1 MAPSPGAPPLQAPG
15 DGGLAHCAERKEN
28 STVHGRGTSAGGGGQ
43 KALCW
48 ENRKRGFPGLA
59 GPPAGHPP
67 RLPQILGS
75 PCQPPAACLSTRVFR
90 RPSDCEAQAQ
100 RGGPRDGGRL
110 ASALLRGPGHTGT
123 GAREAAGGTR
133 LRAGA
138 GAWQA
143 GPGLWAPPPWS
154 HRPARTA
161 SERAHVWV
169 GASGHNQG
177 RPEGGQGRAV
187 PAGVGGG
194 MGHEAGP
201 LPAQE
206 PGEVLGQGPRP
217 RCPGQQPAH
226 GPYTAHWLDPP
237 HVGRC
242 TRVWSHTP
250 ELTRTSRHTCA
261 VTQPTDGRAG
271 TSRQHGHAGPT
282 CRAPAA
288 APPPPS
294 LTSAGG
300 GWGWE
305 ADKALSAQPLP
316 RCGRWPWLA
325 CVATLPGAAAEC
337 HRVPGAGRSGTST
350 VVGDAPPPPRAP
362 LTPSGPHLLVPRWA
376 PVAQSRLPCDLGPL
390 GRVQDGLGRTS
401 RDSEE
406 ERKSGA
412 QEAGQALGPWSLAGA
427 FHLCGLQ
434 PLPLCLLPSPVHTAS
449 RVTGDGQDGVLSTAS
464 TTVTRQLG
472 SV

>member
-1 MAPSPGAPPLQAPG
+1 MGASLTVPREKKTALFTEEAHPL
-15 DGGLAHCAERKEN
+15 
-28 STVHGRGTSAGGGGQ
+28 GGGGQ

-75 PCQPPAACLSTRVFR
+75 PCQPPAACLSTRVSR

-350 VVGDAPPPPRAP
+350 VVGDAPPRP
-362 LTPSGPHLLVPRWA
+362 G
-376 PVAQSRLPCDLGPL
+376 LP
-390 GRVQDGLGRTS
+390 
-401 RDSEE
+401 
-406 ERKSGA
+406 
-412 QEAGQALGPWSLAGA
+412 
-427 FHLCGLQ
+427 
-434 PLPLCLLPSPVHTAS
+434 
-449 RVTGDGQDGVLSTAS
+449 
-464 TTVTRQLG
+464 
-472 SV
+472 